1 MNSSLPPGRKGQ
13 GMGSDILAIDDSA
26 ETLKLLVSI
35 LSEAGYRVRP
45 ATGAALALRSIA
57 SRKPD
62 LILLDVRMPGMD
74 GFELCRLLKSEEC
87 TRGIPVLFLS
97 AADEAADKVR
107 GFALGGLDYISKPF
121 QAEVL
126 LARVR
131 THLRFHELSERQ
143 EELVLA
149 RTLQL
154 TEANTRLGSILK
166 TAMDGFLRLDKDG
179 RILEVNESYCRM
191 TGYRED
197 ELIGMPSAQLVAEE
211 APEKTADRLVRIREM
226 GGDRFESTHHRKD
239 GGHFD
244 VEISLQISGKDGG
257 VVTFV
262 RDITER
268 KQGERFLRESAF
280 FFKESQRVGAIGS
293 FKTDFAKDSW
303 ESSEVLDGMLGIGP
317 DYERN
322 TRGWLDLV
330 HPDDREMMAR
340 HLAEVM
346 EKPITF
352 DQEHR
357 ITRKSDGQTRWVH
370 VRGEVERDA
379 SGVARSMIGILQDIE
394 ERKLSEQRIQASLV
408 EKETLLREIYH
419 RTKNNM
425 GVINALLGL
434 QADRFNDTRLQQAFS
449 DTQDRIRS
457 MALVHKKL
465 YEGRDLSRVNLRD
478 YIADLVPAMLA
489 SYGGLENRVT
499 FVPDME
505 DVFVLIDA
513 AIPCGLILN
522 EFISNALKHAFPGGR
537 RGSISI
543 RLSRGDSRRIRLV
556 VGDDGVG
563 LPPGFDPHRDGHMG
577 MQNIFGLAEIQLD
590 ARVECLATE
599 GLSWSLEFDDN
610 RYQPR
615 V

>member
-1 MNSSLPPGRKGQ
+1 
-13 GMGSDILAIDDSA
+13 MGSDILAIDDSA

-35 LSEAGYRVRP
+35 LSEAGHRVRP
-45 ATGAALALRSIA
+45 ATSGELALRSIA
-57 SRKPD
+57 ARRPD

-74 GFELCRLLKSEEC
+74 GFELCRHLKSTEG
-87 TRGIPVLFLS
+87 TWDIPVLFLS

-107 GFALGGLDYISKPF
+107 GFELGGHDYIPKPF
-121 QAEVL
+121 QAEEL

-131 THLRFHELSERQ
+131 THLRLRELSERQ

-154 TEANTRLGSILK
+154 TEANARLESILK

-179 RILEVNESYCRM
+179 RILEVNDSYCRM
-191 TGYRED
+191 SGYRED
-197 ELIGMPSAQLVAEE
+197 ELVGMPSARLVAEE
-211 APEKTADRLVRIREM
+211 APEETAAHFARIREA
-226 GGDRFESTHHRKD
+226 GADRFESVHRRKD

-244 VEISLQISGKDGG
+244 VEISIQVSGKDGD
-257 VVTFV
+257 VVSFV

-268 KQGERFLRESAF
+268 KRGERFLRETAF

-293 FKTDFAKDSW
+293 FKTDFASDSW

-317 DYERN
+317 GYARN
-322 TRGWLDLV
+322 NQGWLDLV

-340 HLAEVM
+340 HLAEVLG
-346 EKPITF
+346 KRIPF
-352 DQEHR
+352 DKEYR
-357 ITRKSDGQTRWVH
+357 IKRQADGQTRWVH
-370 VRGEVERDA
+370 ARGAVERDA
-379 SGVARSMIGILQDIE
+379 SGAARSMIGILQDIE

-425 GVINALLGL
+425 GVISALLGL
-434 QADRFNDTRLQQAFS
+434 QADRFDDARLKQAFS
-449 DTQDRIRS
+449 ETQDRIRS
-457 MALVHKKL
+457 MALVHQKL

-478 YIADLVPAMLA
+478 YISDLVPAMLESHGVLA
-489 SYGGLENRVT
+489 DSVA

-505 DVFVLIDA
+505 DVSVLIDT

-537 RGSISI
+537 RGSLSI
-543 RLSRGDSRRIRLV
+543 RLSRGDSGRIRLV
-556 VGDDGVG
+556 VGDDGIG
-563 LPPGFDPHRDGHMG
+563 LPPGFDPRRDGHMG
-577 MQNIFGLAEIQLD
+577 MQNIFGLAEAQLE
-590 ARVECLATE
+590 ARVEYRSSE
-599 GLSWSLEFDDN
+599 GLSWSLEFDDD